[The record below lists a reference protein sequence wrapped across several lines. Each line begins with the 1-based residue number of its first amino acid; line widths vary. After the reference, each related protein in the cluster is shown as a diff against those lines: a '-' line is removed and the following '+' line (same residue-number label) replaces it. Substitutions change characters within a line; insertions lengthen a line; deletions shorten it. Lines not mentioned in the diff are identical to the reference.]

1 MRSKRSAAAPI
12 PPANAKGRA
21 FPELVDAVPP
31 CPASTPPTGSSSA
44 SPTGVFATGV
54 AGSGNGAKVTGG
66 RVTGAMVAVAIVDV
80 GVNGV
85 VDTDDSAVL
94 DGVTAVA
101 VGSDEPAT
109 VVAVRGG
116 NVVTPIPRTVVV
128 VTAGRREA
136 PVADV
141 VVVCAD
147 AVFAAPRNESAESA
161 PMITTDFRRLLGDFA
176 RCAEFDW

>member
-12 PPANAKGRA
+12 PPANATGRA

-44 SPTGVFATGV
+44 SATVFATGV

-66 RVTGAMVAVAIVDV
+66 RVTGAMAVAIVDV
-80 GVNGV
+80 GVKGV

-147 AVFAAPRNESAESA
+147 AAFAAPRNESAESA
-161 PMITTDFRRLLGDFA
+161 PTITTDFRRLLGDFA